1 VLGIANSVLTLFC
14 VLEVGMA
21 SIIKRSNGF
30 FHLVTYLNGKRIWQ
44 STGATTK
51 SGVLR
56 FLEEKKRKSKQCKN
70 LTLSQFRTQYIS
82 FARTNLAPSSVNLYI
97 GAITSF
103 LKYLGDH
110 LLIEY
115 TPQMIEQFKISHLRC
130 VSNTKVNIDFRSLKS
145 VFGTAVNWGL
155 LQENPFKRCK
165 QLRLPQMR
173 PLYLT
178 PEDFQKLLSVIQYDW
193 FRDLVRFAVATMMRV
208 GEIVNIK
215 WSSIDLEWRLILV
228 ENTETYRTKTRKSR
242 VVPMND
248 WVYYFLA
255 QKERKSEHIFTFPN
269 GKSLRVGYLST
280 RFTKYVRKAPIDKKI
295 HFHSLRHTSLT
306 WMHHNGVPSESLRQ
320 IAGHSSIQTTQLYTH
335 ALPQHLLDAANTLN
349 NCFLP
354 ASNSQLRT
362 HESTV

>member
-1 VLGIANSVLTLFC
+1 
-14 VLEVGMA
+14 MA
-21 SIIKRSNGF
+21 SLIKRSNGY

-51 SGVLR
+51 SGALR
-56 FLEEKKRKSKQCKN
+56 FLEEKKRRSKQCKN

-82 FARTNLAPSSVNLYI
+82 FARANLAPSSVTLYT

-110 LLIEY
+110 LLVEY
-115 TPQMIEQFKISHLRC
+115 TPQLIEQFKVSHLKK
-130 VSNTKVNIDFRSLKS
+130 VSPTKVNIDFLSLKS

-193 FRDLVRFAVATMMRV
+193 YRDLVRFAVSTMMRV
-208 GEIVNIK
+208 GEIVNLK
-215 WSSIDLEWRLILV
+215 WSSIDLERRLILV

-242 VVPMND
+242 VVPMNE
-248 WVYYFLA
+248 WVYYFLVR
-255 QKERKSEHIFTFPN
+255 KERKSEHVFAFPD
-269 GKSLRVGYLST
+269 GKSLRVGYVST
-280 RFTKYVRKAPIDKKI
+280 RFTKYVRKAPIDQKI
-295 HFHSLRHTSLT
+295 HFHSLRHTGAT
-306 WMHHNGVPSESLRQ
+306 WLVQKDVPIFTVQHIL
-320 IAGHSSIQTTQLYTH
+320 GHSSVATTQIYSHLGVEDMRRSIG
-335 ALPQHLLDAANTLN
+335 ALNALISSSN
-349 NCFLP
+349 N
-354 ASNSQLRT
+354 
-362 HESTV
+362 